1 MRRRASFLVLSAAD
15 FSTFPSLAS
24 PRNYRSKG
32 VYIYNY
38 VHAYSIGKKFCF
50 RKIALNKMQG
60 GGMLPW
66 DIRLFVLSSFDLHLV
81 YGSFS

>member
-32 VYIYNY
+32 VYIYITMY
-38 VHAYSIGKKFCF
+38 TRTVSEKSFASERLH
-50 RKIALNKMQG
+50 
-60 GGMLPW
+60 W
-66 DIRLFVLSSFDLHLV
+66 IRCKEEVCCH
-81 YGSFS
+81 GI